1 METGGWTLLINS
13 HPNLVADAFK
23 ALAQTSLARKRPR
36 LSSNW
41 RHTNH
46 WSIYT
51 ELGTIKTNT
60 SHLMPIIISPS
71 MYLWFFFQTF
81 TFFPLSILIPI
92 AFIIYT
98 NHTFINY
105 AHGKIIY
112 THFHEKFI
120 VLLTVEVYSWGDA
133 SGLLRGLNLNRP
145 IRRRLSGLRRGPSDC
160 EICRRGRCQPPVMC
174 VRVGREGIWV
184 SFLRNCHL

>member
-51 ELGTIKTNT
+51 ELGTNKTNT

-105 AHGKIIY
+105 AHGEIIY

-133 SGLLRGLNLNRP
+133 SGFKFESTNQKKALGSASGSFRLRNLQERTMP
-145 IRRRLSGLRRGPSDC
+145 TTCDVC
-160 EICRRGRCQPPVMC
+160 ES
-174 VRVGREGIWV
+174 REGGNM
-184 SFLRNCHL
+184 SEFSP